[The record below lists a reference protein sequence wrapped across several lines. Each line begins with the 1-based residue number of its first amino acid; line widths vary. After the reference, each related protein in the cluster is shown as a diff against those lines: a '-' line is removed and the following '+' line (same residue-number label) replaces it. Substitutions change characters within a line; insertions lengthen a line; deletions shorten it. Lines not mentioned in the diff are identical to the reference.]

1 MPISRIADLPAPV
14 TAAKSDWLI
23 ADHWIGFTPLS
34 DAPDAVPKCQNTITK
49 QAANGYVVEY
59 ITAAFG
65 KPNPGYETRPQYHA
79 EREAHSIVAGRLV
92 AVHRLRPTSRSL
104 RTIIGDAE
112 FDDLEDM
119 WAESGKRRRWAVA
132 FPIVESYEIPTKPLA
147 RDVFGGEAT
156 RRLFHHPSAT
166 LRPLNDDER
175 RALAGLPL
183 IERKTSNAW
192 IAIEDETAIAAIA
205 KIPASF
211 VQAID
216 TDLAPNALE
225 GLTEEQRRGVRRR
238 AAWLAHR
245 FVMKRQTEGKLTC
258 DDCGF
263 DPTGRI
269 LGTLIRARSLLDV
282 HHMYPLE
289 EGLRVTTL
297 ADFSLLC
304 PTCHRFAH
312 CVIQSKR

>member
-14 TAAKSDWLI
+14 TAAKADWLL

-34 DAPDAVPKCQNTITK
+34 DGPDAVPKCQNTITQ
-49 QAANGYVVEY
+49 QAANGYVIEY

-65 KPNPGYETRPQYHA
+65 KPNPGFETRPQYHL
-79 EREAHSIVAGRLV
+79 EREAHAKIAGRLV
-92 AVHRLRPTSRSL
+92 AVHRLKPTARSL

-112 FDDLEDM
+112 FDDLQDM
-119 WAESGKRRRWAVA
+119 WAEGGKRRRWAVA
-132 FPIVESYEIPTKPLA
+132 FPVVESYEIATKPFA
-147 RDVFGGEAT
+147 RDVFGGEGT
-156 RRLFHHPSAT
+156 QRLFHHPSAT

-175 RALAGLPL
+175 RALADLPL

-192 IAIEDETAIAAIA
+192 IAIEDETAIAAVA
-205 KIPASF
+205 TIPPSIIQ
-211 VQAID
+211 VIEN
-216 TDLAPNALE
+216 DLAPNALE
-225 GLTEEQRRGVRRR
+225 GLTEEQRRGVRWR

-245 FVMKRQTEGKLTC
+245 FVMKRQKDRKLFC

-263 DPTGRI
+263 DPAGRI
-269 LGTLIRARSLLDV
+269 SGTLIRARSLLDV
-282 HHMYPLE
+282 HHLHPLE
-289 EGLRVTTL
+289 EGLRLTTL

-312 CVIQSKR
+312 CVLRSKR